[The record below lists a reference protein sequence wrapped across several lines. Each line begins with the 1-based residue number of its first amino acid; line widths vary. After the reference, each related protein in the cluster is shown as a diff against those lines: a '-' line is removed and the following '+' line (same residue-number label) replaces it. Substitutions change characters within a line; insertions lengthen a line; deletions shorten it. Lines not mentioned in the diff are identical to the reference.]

1 MTMANRKKKTP
12 TANAGTKSRER
23 LVIHQIVV
31 KAPQRKVYDVGN
43 WRTALSS
50 ADNGRTKQLYDL
62 LDDIMID
69 GVLSDAVQKRIDAV
83 TNSEL
88 TFQNADGEEVEEI
101 ALLMDTTAWEELLTE
116 IMKKKIYGRS
126 GVEMTFNDGF
136 NVEPIPAKHI
146 NLKNRT
152 ILRQDTDE
160 TGIPYE
166 GDSQLLILGKDRD
179 FGLLLKAAPYAIYK
193 RGGFGDW
200 SQWIELF
207 GMPQRI
213 GKYNTYDPESRKLLE
228 EAFEKAGSAPYVV
241 IPKEADVETKDGGTG
256 SGDSYNEFRQ
266 ANNEEMLITIL
277 GQTMTTV
284 QGEKGARSLGEVH
297 KEVEEGK
304 NKSDLRYVQRVL
316 NQKVLPMLEARGY
329 PVTGGKFV
337 FPKAA
342 EQLSV
347 AEVVQLSDIMDI
359 PQSYLHEKY
368 SIPVPKDG
376 EPVAKRASAGTV
388 QLDTGEDPEEDTIS
402 NADRNF
408 LMRLWD
414 FFVKAPRD
422 GASGGKARIRL
433 NDDATLD
440 GRVIARVAG
449 GDSAYFDAELFQYI
463 SSDLLDAVQKA
474 FKRTV
479 NHADVRFAYG
489 LQDDAF
495 ITALEQNLFHF
506 SAAKT
511 LAEVQ
516 ELNRMFR
523 ESKNFEEFSKKA
535 AEICGTFNRTWQKT
549 EYETAVL
556 TAESA
561 SNYHRLMGKTKLF
574 PYWKYV
580 TAGDDKVREEH
591 RKLDG
596 VVLPAKDT
604 RWDKIFPP
612 NGWKCRCRVTPVMR
626 HEVSEEWLA
635 ESSRIV
641 DGYLGTSEWRKVEQ
655 QHWDSNRGKRAE
667 IFDKDQMYIRKFPDM
682 AARYMDKI
690 PPAGWG
696 VEPSFKKLTGEKAPE
711 LKEYGGTAESWWN
724 DRKKVMD
731 GKDVLPVTDYRGR
744 IWYMEKKDY
753 DIHTTDD
760 KKSRGF
766 RVKYLSC
773 IDEVMADPDE
783 VWLGSEYKDRENPE
797 SRLNNWILIKYYK
810 GVAVA
815 CVCKIEK
822 RKMVFKS
829 WYEVRNPKIR
839 KGILVRKRQV
849 SHGRPVHD

>member
-1 MTMANRKKKTP
+1 MTMANRKKKTA

-256 SGDSYNEFRQ
+256 SGASYNEFRQ

-376 EPVAKRASAGTV
+376 EPVAKRASPQAA
-388 QLDTGEDPEEDTIS
+388 QFDIGEDPEEDTIS

-422 GASGGKARIRL
+422 GASIGKARIRL

-535 AEICGTFNRTWQKT
+535 AEICGTFNKTWQKT

-626 HEVSEEWLA
+626 HEVTEEWLA

-667 IFDKDQMYIRKFPDM
+667 IFDKNQMYIRKFPDM

-696 VEPSFKKLTGEKAPE
+696 AEPSFKKLTGEKAPE
-711 LKEYGGTAESWWN
+711 LKEYEGTAESWWN

>member
-1 MTMANRKKKTP
+1 MANKKKKTA
-12 TANAGTKSRER
+12 TTNAGAKSKEQ

-88 TFQNADGEEVEEI
+88 TFQNAAGEEVEEI
-101 ALLMDTTAWEELLTE
+101 ADLMDTTAWEDLLTE
-116 IMKKKIYGRS
+116 ILKKKIYGRS
-126 GVEMTFNDGF
+126 GIEMTFNDGF

-160 TGIPYE
+160 IGIPYE

-228 EAFEKAGSAPYVV
+228 EAFDKAGSAPYVV
-241 IPKEADVETKDGGTG
+241 IPKEADVETKEGGTG
-256 SGDSYNEFRQ
+256 SGSSYNEFRQ

-329 PVTGGKFV
+329 PVAGGKFI

-376 EPVAKRASAGTV
+376 EPVAKRASA
-388 QLDTGEDPEEDTIS
+388 QFDIGEDSEEDTIS

-408 LMRLWD
+408 FMRLWD
-414 FFVKAPRD
+414 FFVQAPQVGASIGKAP
-422 GASGGKARIRL
+422 IRL
-433 NDDATLD
+433 NDNAPM
-440 GRVIARVAG
+440 
-449 GDSAYFDAELFQYI
+449 SESWPQ
-463 SSDLLDAVQKA
+463 
-474 FKRTV
+474 
-479 NHADVRFAYG
+479 G
-489 LQDDAF
+489 LQ
-495 ITALEQNLFHF
+495 TAKPGSSMRSCSPLL
-506 SAAKT
+506 
-511 LAEVQ
+511 LP
-516 ELNRMFR
+516 
-523 ESKNFEEFSKKA
+523 
-535 AEICGTFNRTWQKT
+535 TF
-549 EYETAVL
+549 
-556 TAESA
+556 
-561 SNYHRLMGKTKLF
+561 
-574 PYWKYV
+574 
-580 TAGDDKVREEH
+580 
-591 RKLDG
+591 
-596 VVLPAKDT
+596 
-604 RWDKIFPP
+604 
-612 NGWKCRCRVTPVMR
+612 
-626 HEVSEEWLA
+626 
-635 ESSRIV
+635 
-641 DGYLGTSEWRKVEQ
+641 
-655 QHWDSNRGKRAE
+655 
-667 IFDKDQMYIRKFPDM
+667 
-682 AARYMDKI
+682 
-690 PPAGWG
+690 
-696 VEPSFKKLTGEKAPE
+696 
-711 LKEYGGTAESWWN
+711 
-724 DRKKVMD
+724 
-731 GKDVLPVTDYRGR
+731 
-744 IWYMEKKDY
+744 
-753 DIHTTDD
+753 
-760 KKSRGF
+760 
-766 RVKYLSC
+766 
-773 IDEVMADPDE
+773 
-783 VWLGSEYKDRENPE
+783 
-797 SRLNNWILIKYYK
+797 
-810 GVAVA
+810 
-815 CVCKIEK
+815 
-822 RKMVFKS
+822 
-829 WYEVRNPKIR
+829 
-839 KGILVRKRQV
+839 
-849 SHGRPVHD
+849 

>member
-1 MTMANRKKKTP
+1 MTMANKKKKTA
-12 TANAGTKSRER
+12 TTNAGAKSKEQ

-88 TFQNADGEEVEEI
+88 TFQNAAGEEVEEI
-101 ALLMDTTAWEELLTE
+101 ADLMDTTAWEDLLTE
-116 IMKKKIYGRS
+116 ILKKKIYGRS
-126 GVEMTFNDGF
+126 GIEMTFNDGF

-160 TGIPYE
+160 IGIPYE

-228 EAFEKAGSAPYVV
+228 EAFDKAGSAPYVV
-241 IPKEADVETKDGGTG
+241 IPKEADVETKEGGTG
-256 SGDSYNEFRQ
+256 SGSSYNEFRQ

-329 PVTGGKFV
+329 PVAGGKFI

-376 EPVAKRASAGTV
+376 EPVAKRASSQAA
-388 QLDTGEDPEEDTIS
+388 QFDIGEDSEEDTIS

-408 LMRLWD
+408 FMRLWD
-414 FFVKAPRD
+414 FFVQAPQVGASIGKAP
-422 GASGGKARIRL
+422 IRL
-433 NDDATLD
+433 NDNAPMSEKLAA
-440 GRVIARVAG
+440 RIANG
-449 GDSAYFDAELFQYI
+449 ETGKFDAELFSFI
-463 SSDLLDAVQKA
+463 ATDFLSGVQSA
-474 FKRTV
+474 FKRSM

-495 ITALEQNLFHF
+495 ITALEMNLFHF
-506 SAAKT
+506 SAGKT
-511 LAEVQ
+511 LAEIQ
-516 ELNRMFR
+516 ELNKAFR
-523 ESKNFEEFSKKA
+523 ESGNFQEFSKKA
-535 AEICGTFNRTWQKT
+535 EQICGTFNKTWQKT

-561 SNYHRLMGKTKLF
+561 SNYHRLMGKTKMF

-580 TAGDDKVREEH
+580 TAGDEKVREEH

-596 VVLPAKDT
+596 GILPANDP
-604 RWDKIFPP
+604 RWKKIFPP
-612 NGWKCRCRVTPVMR
+612 NGWKCRCRVVPLMK
-626 HEVSEEWLA
+626 HEVEGIDINA
-635 ESSRIV
+635 MRAIV
-641 DGYLGTSEWRKVEQ
+641 DEYLGTSEWKMNEAQ
-655 QHWDSNRGKRAE
+655 GWDSNRGETAE
-667 IFDKDQMYIRKFPDM
+667 VFSKNQHYIRKFPDK
-682 AARYMDKI
+682 AASLLGDLHYNDY
-690 PPAGWG
+690 GL
-696 VEPSFKKLTGEKAPE
+696 ESFGKKAAAATEKAPVFA
-711 LKEYGGTAESWWN
+711 GDPNQWRDSHQ
-724 DRKKVMD
+724 VMD
-731 GKDVLPVTDYRGR
+731 DYKGRKVQLTEEVFKRHTTKKYEEARVPLVECIPDVL
-744 IWYMEKKDY
+744 KN
-753 DIHTTDD
+753 
-760 KKSRGF
+760 
-766 RVKYLSC
+766 
-773 IDEVMADPDE
+773 PDE
-783 VWLGSEYKDRENPE
+783 VWINDYQKKFDNLNFIKFYEDKVINVVCEVKNGTLYQVTTWFEIEQNANIKVKGRR
-797 SRLNNWILIKYYK
+797 SRKIDPRWRYRRGLLIKK
-810 GVAVA
+810 
-815 CVCKIEK
+815 
-822 RKMVFKS
+822 
-829 WYEVRNPKIR
+829 
-839 KGILVRKRQV
+839 
-849 SHGRPVHD
+849 